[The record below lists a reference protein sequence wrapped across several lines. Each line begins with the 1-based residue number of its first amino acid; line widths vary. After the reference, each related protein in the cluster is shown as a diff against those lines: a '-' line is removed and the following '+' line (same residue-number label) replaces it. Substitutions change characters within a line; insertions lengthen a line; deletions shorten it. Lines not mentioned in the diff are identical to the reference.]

1 MKWIVLIVGIIFY
14 CKKKKKKKSS
24 HVGKR
29 GSGPLGPRVGI
40 REKSEDGGTEEG
52 LHEHSSGVKSR
63 LLCLGCYNQ
72 LSVSGV
78 WNEGEAVT

>member
-24 HVGKR
+24 HMGKR

-52 LHEHSSGVKSR
+52 LHEQSSGVKSR
-63 LLCLGCYNQ
+63 LVCLGCYNQ